1 MIWVNKKKNGERIVF
16 QKEGSILKSMKINKE
31 NTQSFDMIVS
41 RAKKWF
47 SKNNEEINE
56 RNG

>member
-47 SKNNEEINE
+47 S
-56 RNG
+56 